1 MMISA
6 FVAEDETIVAITSDL
21 PDRQNLPEWLRT
33 LEATYSQVAGVP
45 LPVWEEMKKRAALLF
60 LNACTKQMIEM
71 NAVDA
76 LQLYRLIDLYKEDL
90 EAIVYGQLEGDS
102 EV

>member
-1 MMISA
+1 MISA
-6 FVAEDETIVAITSDL
+6 FVAEDETIIVITSDL
-21 PDRQNLPEWLRT
+21 PDQQNLPEWLRT
-33 LEATYSQVAGVP
+33 LEAMYSQIAGVS

-60 LNACTKQMIEM
+60 VNARTKQMIEM

-76 LQLYRLIDLYKEDL
+76 LQLYRLIDLYKKDL
-90 EAIVYGQLEGDS
+90 EAIVCDQLERDS